1 MRNTKHNLSP
11 NNQTGGFLKTNE
23 APPFLFIVLFLWA
36 GVTIKVCLYDDADRI
51 TVRTEE
57 KTLYTEED
65 FRDFL
70 ARRGLIGLRELTGY
84 RSFHTLDDLHTGAVY
99 QGVRLLGD

>member
-1 MRNTKHNLSP
+1 M
-11 NNQTGGFLKTNE
+11 
-23 APPFLFIVLFLWA
+23 
-36 GVTIKVCLYDDADRI
+36 TIKVCLYDDPDRI

-84 RSFHTLDDLHTGAVY
+84 RSFHTLDDLHSGAMY